1 MPKELKLVLIT
12 SVVALAVVYLY
23 ANGTIFPN
31 TGT

>member
-1 MPKELKLVLIT
+1 MPKELKLVGICAI
-12 SVVALAVVYLY
+12 VAAVVVYLY